1 MSEQLDEAALER
13 EQSREV
19 GMSVAL
25 MARNAPERLAVISR
39 HGDRTFGELNAN
51 ANRLVRVLR
60 GKGLREGDAVALLCS
75 NRAEFIETWAACLRS
90 GLRLTCIN
98 WHLQAGEVAYI
109 VDNCEARALL
119 AEARFA
125 PAVDQALE
133 SAPRC
138 GQHLAIAGEIPG
150 FDSYEGA
157 LRGVDGSDISDPV
170 RGATMLYTSGTTG
183 RPKGVYRKRPP
194 AVAGLGLQ
202 VMEAAAYDPESGRS
216 LLTGPAYHA
225 APIAFDIVL
234 PIAAGVGVVMMDGWD
249 AEETLQLISR
259 YSVTNTHLVA
269 TMFQRLLALP
279 DSVKSRYDLSSLNFV
294 LHGAAPT
301 PLHVKKAM
309 IDWLGPVIYEYYA
322 GTEGGG
328 CFINSEDWLAKPG
341 SVGKPSPGQ
350 EVHILDADGQRMPT
364 GEIGTVYFRAPELG
378 RFEYY
383 RDQPKTASAYRGN
396 HFTMGDHGYVDED
409 GYVFLTGRTSE
420 MIISG
425 GVNIFPA
432 EVDAVLLMHP
442 AVADVATVGI
452 PSEEWG
458 EEVKSVVQLVGG
470 LEPSAE
476 LAQELIELARQHLAR
491 FKCPRSIDFDPE
503 LPRQETGKIYRRLV
517 RDRYWEG
524 QERQI

>member
-13 EQSREV
+13 EQAREV

-25 MARNAPERLAVISR
+25 AARNAPERLAVISK

-60 GKGLREGDAVALLCS
+60 GKRLEEGDAVALLCS
-75 NRAEFIETWAACLRS
+75 NRAEFIETWAACMRS

-98 WHLQAGEVAYI
+98 WHLQPGEVAYI

-125 PAVDQALE
+125 PAVEQALQ

-138 GQHLAIAGEIPG
+138 TQHLAIAGEIPG
-150 FDSYEGA
+150 FDSYQDT

-170 RGATMLYTSGTTG
+170 RGAIMLYTSGTTG
-183 RPKGVYRKRPP
+183 RPKGVYRQRAP
-194 AVAGLGLQ
+194 ALSGLGAQ
-202 VMEAAAYDPESGRS
+202 VTEAAAYDPETGRS

-234 PIAAGVGVVMMDGWD
+234 PIAAGLGVVMMDGWD
-249 AEETLQLISR
+249 AEETLRLVSR
-259 YSVTNTHLVA
+259 YGVTSTHLVA

-279 DSVKSRYDLSSLNFV
+279 DSVKKKYDLSSLSFV

-328 CFINSEDWLAKPG
+328 CFINSGEWLARPG

-350 EVHILDADGQRMPT
+350 EVHILDDEGRRLPA
-364 GEIGTVYFRAPELG
+364 GEVGTVYFRAPELG

-383 RDQPKTASAYRGN
+383 RDQAKTASAYRGDW
-396 HFTMGDHGYVDED
+396 FTMGDHGYIDEE

-432 EVDAVLLMHP
+432 EIDAVLIMHP

-452 PSEEWG
+452 PNEEWG
-458 EEVKSVVQLVGG
+458 EEVKSVVQLMDGVV
-470 LEPSAE
+470 PSAE
-476 LAQELIELARQHLAR
+476 LARELIEFARRHLAH
-491 FKCPRSIDFDPE
+491 FKCPRSIDFDPQ

-524 QERQI
+524 RERKI